1 MTKDQAQEFLAESEY
16 WARPENRPPELCNK
30 KKDEES
36 ALVVTTGIDIWELGN
51 ILREL
56 TNIGHSLNSAPY
68 SPRLMALQEMLLSP
82 NPRDRPSADYIL
94 RYLADKKNSPT
105 KPDSTKQNRVEPPVP
120 VPVPVPIA
128 GTGGTKYTYL
138 CGNSSRGWV
147 EGATLDEDSQPDYA
161 FVAKLL
167 KETWEDPAGK
177 IAKFYESL
185 QHPQRH
191 GCQLDQG
198 LRRPFCCG
206 FSNSILSIIA
216 PRIEGRQPRDHPHAP
231 HEIHR
236 VPEGKTKGSAAVRAL
251 YRGLVRPGGAA
262 AWNRIDF
269 AAANPPESYWRTQ

>member
-185 QHPQRH
+185 QERDLLGNVVVALKACTLLQYYFLYGPTEVV
-191 GCQLDQG
+191 
-198 LRRPFCCG
+198 RPPGDPERPILILNDMAASWTKACG
-206 FSNSILSIIA
+206 A
-216 PRIEGRQPRDHPHAP
+216 H
-231 HEIHR
+231 
-236 VPEGKTKGSAAVRAL
+236 SAADSV
-251 YRGLVRPGGAA
+251 
-262 AWNRIDF
+262 
-269 AAANPPESYWRTQ
+269 TQY